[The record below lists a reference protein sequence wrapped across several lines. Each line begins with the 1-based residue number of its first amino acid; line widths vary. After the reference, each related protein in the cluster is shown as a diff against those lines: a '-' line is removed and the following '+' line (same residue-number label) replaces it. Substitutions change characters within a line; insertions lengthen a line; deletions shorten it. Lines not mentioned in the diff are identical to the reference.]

1 MKRALSL
8 PRLLPGPAWPP
19 RALRWVA
26 ADLAGVARQPEQD
39 HRTHLRASVE
49 WLCRAQDSARS
60 AGLSEGWSFAAGWL
74 PATPAATAA
83 LVETLLPAAD
93 YLVWPE
99 LKGRARA
106 LCAVLLA
113 QPDAASAGRIL
124 GLVAAYA
131 QLGETEALEHAAA
144 SGRLLLDTPLESPA
158 AYAQAAW
165 ALAVLGRVAN
175 ERIFSDGARTCMAR
189 VVEVATPCGWF
200 PDPHVPVSTTQ
211 SATALRGLIEAAH
224 GLGDANGLRLAMQG
238 ARALRDQLEP
248 NGRLAGAH
256 DDGWTPASGHAC
268 IAGLARLACVWLRL
282 AQIENDPAWRDAAWR
297 ALAWIKRNQRRSGDD
312 LALRDALPSAAPIWG
327 GRAPFR
333 LDSLTL
339 KYFADALMMDMVGVA
354 IPPTAYKSA

>member
-144 SGRLLLDTPLESPA
+144 SGRLLLDTPPESPA

>member
-1 MKRALSL
+1 MKLALPL
-8 PRLLPGPAWPP
+8 PRLLSGPAWQP
-19 RALRWVA
+19 RALRWVV
-26 ADLAGVARQPEQD
+26 ADIAGVARQPEQD

-49 WLCRAQDSARS
+49 WLCRAQDSARQD
-60 AGLSEGWSFAAGWL
+60 GLSEGWSFASGWL

-83 LVETLLPAAD
+83 LVETLWPAAD

-106 LCAVLLA
+106 LCAALLA
-113 QPDAASAGRIL
+113 QPDAASAERVL
-124 GLVAAYA
+124 GLIAAYA
-131 QLGETEALEHAAA
+131 QLGETEALDRAAA

-165 ALAVLGRVAN
+165 ALAALGRVAGD
-175 ERIFSDGARTCMAR
+175 RAFSDGARACVAR
-189 VVEVATPCGWF
+189 VVGAATPCGWL
-200 PDPHVPVSTTQ
+200 PDPHLPVSTTQ
-211 SATALRGLIEAAH
+211 TVTALRGLIEAAH
-224 GLGDANGLRLAMQG
+224 ALDDANGLRLAARG

-268 IAGLARLACVWLRL
+268 VAGLARLACVWLRL
-282 AQIENDPAWRDAAWR
+282 AQIEGDPAWRDAAWR
-297 ALAWIKRNQRRSGDD
+297 ALAWIKRNQRRAGDD
-312 LALRDALPSAAPIWG
+312 LALRDALPSTAPIWG

-354 IPPTAYKSA
+354 IPPTEYGSA

>member
-49 WLCRAQDSARS
+49 WLCRAQDSARP

-131 QLGETEALEHAAA
+131 QLGETEALERAAA

-158 AYAQAAW
+158 AYAHAAW
-165 ALAVLGRVAN
+165 ALAVLGQVAN

-189 VVEVATPCGWF
+189 VVEAATPCGWF

-211 SATALRGLIEAAH
+211 SAAALRGLIEAAH
-224 GLGDANGLRLAMQG
+224 GLDDANGLRLAMQG

-256 DDGWTPASGHAC
+256 DDGWMPASGHAC